1 MDTFGRNHTY
11 LRISLTERCNLRC
24 KLLFIIINKNRRLEK
39 YFLGQYC
46 MPAEGVTLTPR
57 QKILTTDEIIY
68 LAQLFVNEGVTKI
81 RLTGGEPTTRK
92 DIIDIVGKF
101 LSIYTYGSVN

>member
-1 MDTFGRNHTY
+1 
-11 LRISLTERCNLRC
+11 
-24 KLLFIIINKNRRLEK
+24 
-39 YFLGQYC
+39 

-92 DIIDIVGKF
+92 DVIDIVGKL
-101 LSIYTYGSVN
+101 LSETSIRLIIPFITRLFYIYKCHQIIINVVI